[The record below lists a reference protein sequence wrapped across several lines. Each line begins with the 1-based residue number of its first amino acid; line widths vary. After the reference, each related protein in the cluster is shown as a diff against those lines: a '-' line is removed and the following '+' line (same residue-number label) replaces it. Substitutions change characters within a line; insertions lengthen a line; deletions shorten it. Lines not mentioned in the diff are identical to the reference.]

1 MFSLNKIFL
10 ILGDFKSKIPFISI
24 IILINSIL
32 DVIGISLLPLLIST
46 ILSNQNDAYYL
57 NLIKIEISSDN
68 FLGFFCILVI
78 IFFLFKSIVSFF
90 INRNIIKFAYS
101 LRKNII
107 LKIVNN
113 YMNLNFEKFFKKK
126 SSDLILN
133 SVTHVGLFT
142 DGVFIPLSRA
152 VSEIIVVIG
161 LFILLSIENFSAML
175 ILMFII
181 LFIFSFYFLI
191 IRARLFIYGKLMSQ
205 SEGKIIKNLNYIVDG
220 FRDIK
225 LLNKDQFF
233 KKNIFNSLDT
243 YKYSGVNS
251 RSIQLLPRYLFEIGI
266 VIFVMGLIYF
276 SRKFNFIDAD
286 NLIALLGLFVIAAI
300 RIIPS
305 INTISLS
312 LSTIRGSAYAI
323 DKLHDDLINSYELK
337 QNKNTSN
344 EKFDFKKFE
353 INDLSFKYEISKSDI
368 LQDINLQFNRGE
380 IIGLYGES
388 GSGKSTLVD
397 LILGLLNPSSG
408 KIKIYDTNGKNI
420 LEKNFSNI
428 NLWQNKVSYLPQ
440 QSFLIDED
448 VCTNIT
454 LEDKKNIIDVEKIKF
469 VLKKSLLNNLFSSD
483 EEIFNKKIGERGEYL
498 SGGQRQRLAFA
509 RSLYTDRK
517 IFVLDEI
524 TSSLDQKTEKEIF
537 NFIYSLKGEFTI
549 IIISHNVS
557 MLNKCDRLY
566 ELKNKSIY
574 KVK

>member
-1 MFSLNKIFL
+1 
-10 ILGDFKSKIPFISI
+10 
-24 IILINSIL
+24 
-32 DVIGISLLPLLIST
+32 
-46 ILSNQNDAYYL
+46 
-57 NLIKIEISSDN
+57 
-68 FLGFFCILVI
+68 
-78 IFFLFKSIVSFF
+78 
-90 INRNIIKFAYS
+90 
-101 LRKNII
+101 
-107 LKIVNN
+107 
-113 YMNLNFEKFFKKK
+113 MNLNFENFSKK

-344 EKFDFKKFE
+344 EKFD
-353 INDLSFKYEISKSDI
+353 L
-368 LQDINLQFNRGE
+368 
-380 IIGLYGES
+380 
-388 GSGKSTLVD
+388 
-397 LILGLLNPSSG
+397 
-408 KIKIYDTNGKNI
+408 KI
-420 LEKNFSNI
+420 
-428 NLWQNKVSYLPQ
+428 
-440 QSFLIDED
+440 
-448 VCTNIT
+448 
-454 LEDKKNIIDVEKIKF
+454 
-469 VLKKSLLNNLFSSD
+469 
-483 EEIFNKKIGERGEYL
+483 
-498 SGGQRQRLAFA
+498 
-509 RSLYTDRK
+509 
-517 IFVLDEI
+517 
-524 TSSLDQKTEKEIF
+524 
-537 NFIYSLKGEFTI
+537 
-549 IIISHNVS
+549 
-557 MLNKCDRLY
+557 
-566 ELKNKSIY
+566 
-574 KVK
+574 